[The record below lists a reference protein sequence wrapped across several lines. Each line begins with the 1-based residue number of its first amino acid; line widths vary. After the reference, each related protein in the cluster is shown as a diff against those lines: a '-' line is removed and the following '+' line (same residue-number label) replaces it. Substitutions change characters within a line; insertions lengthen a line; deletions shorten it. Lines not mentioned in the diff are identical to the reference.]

1 MNVDTILASKGTD
14 VAIIDQQSSLTDAVA
29 QLRDRGVGALVVA
42 DDGRHIDG
50 IISERDVVRAL
61 ANHGASVLGRTV
73 GSAMSTKVVTCSRQ
87 DSVETLMQSMT
98 ESRFRHLPVI
108 DDDQVLIGIVS
119 IGDVVKARLGQ
130 LEIENQALTN
140 YIHQGL

>member
-1 MNVDTILASKGTD
+1 MNVDTILASKGSD
-14 VAIIDQQSSLTDAVA
+14 VATIDQQASLTDAVA
-29 QLRDRGVGALVVA
+29 YLRDRGVGALVVSN
-42 DDGRHIDG
+42 DGSHIDG
-50 IISERDVVRAL
+50 ILSERDVVRAL
-61 ANHGASVLGRTV
+61 ANHGASVMGRTV
-73 GSAMSTKVVTCSRQ
+73 GSVMSAKVVTCSRG

-108 DDDQVLIGIVS
+108 DDEQVLIGIIS

-130 LEIENQALTN
+130 LEIENRALTD